1 MSDRPTMK
9 NRVVRV
15 PDPVWL
21 AAQARAEERGETVS
35 AAVRRFLERY
45 AKR

>member
-1 MSDRPTMK
+1 MTMK

-15 PDPVWL
+15 PDKTWD
-21 AAQARAEERGETVS
+21 AAQAKAEQRGETVS